1 MSPAFKFTDPFL
13 SCRAMLRQTGL
24 GVLGLSAGKLLGAPF
39 DQDRLIGR
47 PRLFSGAPR
56 VAIQMLTMDSV

>member
-1 MSPAFKFTDPFL
+1 
-13 SCRAMLRQTGL
+13 MLRQTGL